1 MHSASIPSP
10 GDSIRYQLL
19 HRAASAMVEAR
30 RFNAAHAMMLV
41 HSFSP
46 SDEWFDD
53 YTGKPSFSGL
63 RKLPTK
69 IERPTTKPWVSLPP
83 PETSTFPT
91 LLQYPLLAGPIEGVI
106 HFKGCARSI
115 PVVCR
120 GRWRWVAQVPPVQ
133 KLSPS
138 SLPTPEPRPGRLPAP

>member
-1 MHSASIPSP
+1 MNKYELY
-10 GDSIRYQLL
+10 YQVAQSHLSEQDGRDKQL
-19 HRAASAMVEAR
+19 EFKASATIGFSATLLGL
-30 RFNAAHAMMLV
+30 AAL
-41 HSFSP
+41 
-46 SDEWFDD
+46 
-53 YTGKPSFSGL
+53 TLGKTDGL
-63 RKLPTK
+63 AQVGAVA
-69 IERPTTKPWVSLPP
+69 KPWVSLPP

-133 KLSPS
+133 KLGPS